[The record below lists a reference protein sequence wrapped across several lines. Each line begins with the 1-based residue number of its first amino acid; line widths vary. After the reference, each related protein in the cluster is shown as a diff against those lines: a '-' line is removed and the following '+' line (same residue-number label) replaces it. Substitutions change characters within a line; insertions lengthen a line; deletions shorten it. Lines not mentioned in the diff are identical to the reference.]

1 MAEKE
6 KVIRGLKTAFNTEIT
21 GYMFYTYAAET
32 VGDEKGRNLFFH
44 LAKEELDH
52 IRVISRIAESV
63 EEGHGWVGYEEAL
76 KEVAAGAGGL
86 PIFPRENEFT
96 KRLKQNPTDS
106 NAVAIGIESEEAS
119 VEFYSNML
127 KDAEGPQ
134 EKVVLTKLL
143 EMEKAHLKILR
154 WEGESLQKTGF
165 WCGDMEY
172 SVEKESDG

>member
-6 KVIRGLKTAFNTEIT
+6 NVGKGLKTAFNTEIT
-21 GYMFYTYAAET
+21 GYMFYTYAAEI
-32 VGDEKGRNLFFH
+32 VGDEKGRNVFAH

-76 KEVAAGAGGL
+76 KEVAAGTGGL
-86 PIFPRENEFT
+86 PVFPKENDLT
-96 KRLKQNPTDS
+96 KRLKQNPTDA
-106 NAVAIGIESEEAS
+106 NAVKIGVESEEAS
-119 VEFYSNML
+119 VELYSMML
-127 KDAEGPQ
+127 KGAQRPQ
-134 EKVVLTKLL
+134 ERVVLTKLL

-154 WEGESLQKTGF
+154 WEAESLQKTGF

-172 SVEKESDG
+172 SVEKEIDG